1 MEPVSPPSSPTPA
14 PTAPVPTADPSSAGG
29 KGAPRE
35 NSRESLAQFL
45 EFASETLG
53 IECEAKPGAL
63 DLSFDSRDHAGWPK
77 PYRVNVA
84 TEAESVAKPARRQ
97 LSPRDGARW
106 IWNLAQL
113 QSGALCASP
122 AKQPAAV
129 HEFAQ
134 KLFDAYQIDNG
145 QIRLAG
151 CSLTETPF
159 LRLTRLVDGDLAVE
173 HTYFTQQGEAV
184 KHELLDELGL
194 AELRPLGDHPPA
206 CTAAEV
212 SRLLE
217 RVNTAGDDFAAATL
231 IGAKR
236 AEGALQFDIG
246 EQCAQINFSG
256 WTASLIAPPFHCAAS
271 GIDTYHLAAL
281 DDGRIVAAEAIE
293 TCSES
298 GERVLGVEMVECSE
312 TGKRVGPTQVASCP
326 ATGKPVLKSKL
337 VECLACCQP
346 TSPAGLQG
354 GVCSVCRGVEPV
366 KATDPLVA
374 PLLEKFPK
382 LAGYKRL
389 FATVSDG
396 LMRVEGRSWLQ
407 RLLVVVRET
416 NHEPVAV
423 ATRSRFSAWRQLP
436 AAEWPSVLGGSS
448 D

>member
-1 MEPVSPPSSPTPA
+1 VQ
-14 PTAPVPTADPSSAGG
+14 SAESFSVGG
-29 KGAPRE
+29 ESAPRE
-35 NSRESLAQFL
+35 SSHEPVAAFL
-45 EFASETLG
+45 EFASEVLG
-53 IECEAKPGAL
+53 IQFEAKQGSLELA
-63 DLSFDSRDHAGWPK
+63 FDHREHSGWPK

-84 TEAESVAKPARRQ
+84 IDAESIAKPARRQ
-97 LSPRDGARW
+97 LSPGEGAGW
-106 IWNLAQL
+106 LWNLAQL

-134 KLFDAYQIDNG
+134 KLFDAYTIDNG

-159 LRLTRLVDGDLAVE
+159 IRVTRFLDGDLVAA
-173 HTYFTQQGEAV
+173 HRYFTQQGETV
-184 KHELLDELGL
+184 DQDLLAELGL
-194 AELRPLGDHPPA
+194 GELRPLGDHPPA
-206 CTAAEV
+206 CTPAEAA
-212 SRLLE
+212 RLLE
-217 RVNTAGDDFAAATL
+217 RVNTGGDDFAAATI

-281 DDGRIVAAEAIE
+281 DDGRIVAAEAIQ

-298 GERVLGVEMVECSE
+298 GERVLGTEMVECSE
-312 TGKRVGPTQVASCP
+312 TGKRVGPAQVESCP

-346 TSPAGLQG
+346 TSPAGLSG
-354 GVCSVCRGVEPV
+354 GVCRVCRGVEPV

-374 PLLEKFPK
+374 PLLEKFSK
-382 LAGYKRL
+382 LSGYKRL
-389 FATVSDG
+389 FATASDG
-396 LMRVEGRSWLQ
+396 LLRIEGRSWMQ

-423 ATRSRFSAWRQLP
+423 ASRSRFSTWRQLP
-436 AAEWPSVLGGSS
+436 ATEWPSVLGGSS